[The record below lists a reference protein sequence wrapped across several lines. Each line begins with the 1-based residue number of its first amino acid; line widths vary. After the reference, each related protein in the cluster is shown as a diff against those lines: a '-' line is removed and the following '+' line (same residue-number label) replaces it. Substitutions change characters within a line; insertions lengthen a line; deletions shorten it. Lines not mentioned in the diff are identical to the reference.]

1 MAELRGLGEVY
12 EELERQGGRL
22 LAIAVDPPAQAR
34 RVVEKNRL
42 EFPVLCDTDR
52 KVLLAYGLVHQGGGP
67 DGSDI
72 AVPAHVLIDRDGQ
85 VVRRFVSH
93 RIQERL
99 ASDDVLRVLRMLPR

>member
-1 MAELRGLGEVY
+1 MH

-22 LAIAVDPPAQAR
+22 LAIAVDSPAEAR

-52 KVLLAYGLVHQGGGP
+52 EVIRSYGLLHKGGGP
-67 DGSDI
+67 DGADI

-85 VVRRFVSH
+85 IMRRYVSG

-99 ASDDVLRVLRMLPR
+99 ASDDVLRVLRMMRR